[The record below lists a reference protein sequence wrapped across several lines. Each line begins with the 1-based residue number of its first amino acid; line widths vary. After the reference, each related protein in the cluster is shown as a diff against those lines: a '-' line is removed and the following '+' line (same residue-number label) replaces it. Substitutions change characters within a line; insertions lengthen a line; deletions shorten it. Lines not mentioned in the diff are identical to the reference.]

1 MARCCS
7 ADHPGAGRRRSTK
20 AVVHRLRD
28 RGETLAGF
36 TTSDIRRGGRRTGFT
51 ITGMGGLERLLAV
64 RGGPGPKVGSYGVD
78 VRAFEE
84 VALLEIEN
92 GLELGATLVIDEIGK
107 MELLSAAFRE
117 LVGRAMEADRV
128 IATVQAHADPFTDAI
143 KRRRTSGRSSC
154 RTAATSDLVA
164 DHHRL
169 ARRRAQRALF
179 TVDSRYRAS
188 ASSAMCSS
196 RR

>member
-1 MARCCS
+1 VTKVLLS
-7 ADHPGAGRRRSTK
+7 GPPGSGKTTLTK
-20 AVVHRLRD
+20 AVVQRLRD

-51 ITGMGGLERLLAV
+51 ITGIGGLERLLAV

-107 MELLSAAFRE
+107 MELLSDAFRE
-117 LVGRAMEADRV
+117 LIVRAMDADRV

-143 KRRRTSGRSSC
+143 KQRPDVRKIELPYGGGHDLVQTIAAWLAEESAARSST
-154 RTAATSDLVA
+154 R
-164 DHHRL
+164 
-169 ARRRAQRALF
+169 
-179 TVDSRYRAS
+179 
-188 ASSAMCSS
+188 
-196 RR
+196 